1 MRNIRY
7 PLAVSALLLAAAA
20 TAQVQ
25 PAPAGNPRSPA
36 PAPQAPPP
44 PAAAP
49 TESVP
54 YGAGLKVNMS
64 PDGSKYFRIINWHQV
79 WTRYNRNNT
88 GSQRVAGDPESS
100 TFDVGLRRSRV
111 LLYAQ
116 LNPRFLIISHF
127 GINNQNAVSGGVG
140 IGDPGKKPQLFVH
153 EAMVEYKV
161 FKYLNIG
168 AGLNYQNGI
177 SRMTRA
183 STLNMLAYDA
193 PITNWPTIEKIDQ
206 FARWLGIYAK
216 GRIGRLDYTLTMDDP
231 FATNQNLVL
240 ANQPLNV
247 ADFNP
252 RNSHKSYQGYLAYE
266 FLDQEA
272 NLLPYQTGTYLG
284 TKRVLNIGAGF
295 LFNKDAMIA
304 RTGTAP
310 VPLPGT
316 PAPDPFVSVPN
327 KLQNLGIW
335 SADVFYDT
343 PLNKDAGTALTAYG
357 VYYNYN
363 FGTNYVRNIG
373 ILNPSAAG
381 GSNAIPGA
389 GSLRGNAYPVVGT
402 GSSTYLQ
409 AGYLLPKNLLGE
421 KARLQPYA
429 AWMHGNYDGLDA
441 IGAPNVNVYDI
452 GANLLLDGHNAKFT
466 LNYRARPDYS
476 DPQNINYRPEITLQT
491 MIFL

>member
-1 MRNIRY
+1 MRHVRY
-7 PLAVSALLLAAAA
+7 AFAVSALLTAAGAS
-20 TAQVQ
+20 AQVQ
-25 PAPAGNPRSPA
+25 PPPAGNPPAPA

-44 PAAAP
+44 PSASP
-49 TESVP
+49 SESVP
-54 YGAGLKVNMS
+54 YGAGLKVNLS
-64 PDGSKYFRIINWHQV
+64 PDGSKYFRLITWHQV

-111 LLYAQ
+111 LIYAQ
-116 LNPRFLIISHF
+116 LNPRFLIVTHF

-168 AGLNYQNGI
+168 AGLHYQNGI

-183 STLNMLAYDA
+183 STLNFLAYDA
-193 PITNWPTIEKIDQ
+193 PITNWPTIEKVDQ
-206 FARWLGIYAK
+206 FARWLGLYAK
-216 GRIGRLDYTLTMDDP
+216 GRVGKLDYTLAMDDP
-231 FATNQNLVL
+231 FATNQSLTP
-240 ANQPLNV
+240 AAQPLNV
-247 ADFNP
+247 ADYNP
-252 RNSHKSYQGYLAYE
+252 RNSHKSYQGYFAYE

-272 NLLPYQTGTYLG
+272 NLLPYQVGSYLG
-284 TKRVLNIGAGF
+284 TKRVFNIGAGF
-295 LFNKDAMIA
+295 LFNKDAMMS
-304 RTGTAP
+304 RTGA
-310 VPLPGT
+310 VPE
-316 PAPDPFVSVPN
+316 PAPANGFAVPY
-327 KLQNLGIW
+327 KTENLGIW
-335 SADVFYDT
+335 SADVFYDS
-343 PLNKDAGTALTAYG
+343 PINKDAGTAVTAYG

-373 ILNPSAAG
+373 ILNPSGAG
-381 GSNAIPGA
+381 GTAPIPGA
-389 GSLRGNAYPVVGT
+389 GTLRGNAYPVVGT

-409 AGYLLPKNLLGE
+409 AGYLLPKNTLGE

-429 AWMHGNYDGLDA
+429 AWMHGNYEGLDA
-441 IGAPNVNVYDI
+441 IGAKDVNVYDL

-476 DPQNINYRPEITLQT
+476 NPQDINYRSEITLQT